1 MDNCLN
7 EFGEAFIKEVRD
19 RTIRLFDKK
28 VQGIMK
34 DKDSQLLFEK
44 VNKLSDEQKLLIS
57 EIIPQIVDL
66 SIHNTL
72 CLFEEHDEFQI
83 IIDGENIADISDG
96 LSGELYTSDGWIQ
109 KFSEQRYT
117 TV

>member
-1 MDNCLN
+1 MDNYLE
-7 EFGEAFIKEVRD
+7 EFGEIFIKEVRD
-19 RTIRLFDKK
+19 RTIDLFDRKT
-28 VQGIMK
+28 QGLMK
-34 DKDSQLLFEK
+34 SKESQLLFER
-44 VNKLSDEQKLLIS
+44 VTKLNDEQKSLIS
-57 EIIPQIVDL
+57 DIIPQIVDL
-66 SIHNTL
+66 SIHNML

>member
-7 EFGEAFIKEVRD
+7 EFGEVLIKEVRD

-28 VQGIMK
+28 VQGAMK

-44 VNKLSDEQKLLIS
+44 VNKLSKEQQLLIN

-66 SIHNTL
+66 SLHNML
-72 CLFEEHDEFQI
+72 CVFEEHDEFQI
-83 IIDGENIADISDG
+83 VIDGENIADISDG
-96 LSGELYTSDGWIQ
+96 LSGELYTSDGWIE
-109 KFSEQRYT
+109 KFSEQRY
-117 TV
+117 